1 MFAQT
6 VLWRYFKLNFLNVTS
21 CGPMRLA
28 VGLYTFSSGNESCWW
43 RWGGVSDKLTGGFR
57 ICNDCVV
64 FISNQIPFCSY

>member
-43 RWGGVSDKLTGGFR
+43 RWGGSVINSQAGLEFVMT
-57 ICNDCVV
+57 VL
-64 FISNQIPFCSY
+64 CS